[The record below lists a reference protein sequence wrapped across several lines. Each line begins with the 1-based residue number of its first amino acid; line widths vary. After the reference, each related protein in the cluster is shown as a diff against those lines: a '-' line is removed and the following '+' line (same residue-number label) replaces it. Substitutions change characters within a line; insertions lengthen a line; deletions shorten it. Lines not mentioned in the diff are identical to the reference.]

1 MGSMEALNAHKIVE
15 LHVLVLHIV
24 QSFKRI
30 MIKRFC
36 DIIMKFINFFYK
48 IIAKNNNQFS

>member
-1 MGSMEALNAHKIVE
+1 MGSMEALNAHKIVK